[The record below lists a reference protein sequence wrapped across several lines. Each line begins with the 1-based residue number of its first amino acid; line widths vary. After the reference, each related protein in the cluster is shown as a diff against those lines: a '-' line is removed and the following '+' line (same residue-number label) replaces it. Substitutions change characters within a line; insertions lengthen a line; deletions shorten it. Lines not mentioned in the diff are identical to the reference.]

1 MIGVCLSSGS
11 EHLARERWLLV
22 PTERAVR
29 RSRRPAAR
37 DDRIRGRSARATTAA
52 PTTLPSPKR
61 SSGSKLSLDESTRQR
76 RSGLGGA
83 ARLPDSAAENVGY
96 YGERVEF
103 CGVRCAG
110 AVPGF
115 VAERW
120 GEGSLVADA
129 LGAQHPEA
137 ELLLDPLG

>member
-1 MIGVCLSSGS
+1 
-11 EHLARERWLLV
+11 LARIGQARPLPPW
-22 PTERAVR
+22 PSA
-29 RSRRPAAR
+29 RPAP
-37 DDRIRGRSARATTAA
+37 
-52 PTTLPSPKR
+52 PTRVIPSSPLR